1 MSTATDG
8 KQIDPVCGMTVDP
21 ARAVARAE
29 GPDGPVYF
37 CSKRCAGKWAGW
49 SDDRSRPKGEE
60 TIDPVCGMT
69 VRPDNAAGSSVR
81 DGVRHYFCS
90 KGCMAKFEA
99 GDDEEPSDPGGS
111 GEPVMWTCPM
121 HQEVKQD
128 HPGPCPICGMALEP
142 MTITRDAGPDPE
154 LRSMTI
160 RFWISAIL
168 TIPLV
173 VIAMGPSS
181 IVERLDLP
189 FEKGLLEL
197 LLATP
202 VVLWGGWPFFERAAI
217 SVRTM
222 RLNMFTLIG
231 LGTGAAFL
239 YSLVAVLLPGLF
251 PESLRGP
258 NGMIGLYFE
267 SAAVIVTLVLLGQ
280 VLELK
285 ARRKTGDAVRA
296 LLDLTPP
303 TARLVDND
311 GTETDVPLEK
321 VVSGDLL
328 RVRPGERIP
337 VDGRVES
344 GESSVDESMIS
355 GEPMPVGKKAGS
367 QVAAGT
373 INGSGSFVMRAEK
386 VGADT
391 LLARIVRMVSEAQ
404 RSRAPIQR
412 IADRVSAWFVPFVVI
427 AAITSFIVWLWV
439 GSVDALGFAIVS
451 AIGVL
456 IIACPCALG
465 LATPMSIMVA
475 TGRAASSGVLF
486 RNAEAIETM
495 KRISAL
501 AVDKTGTLTIGRPV
515 LTSVLSHDDL
525 DSGELLR
532 LASSLE
538 RVSEHPIAEA
548 ITRGAEQRGVNFDE
562 VKGFESVTGKGV
574 SGRVGGHEV
583 IAGNL
588 AFLREKNIDPGVY
601 ESESEHLRRDG
612 QTVVYVAVDRKVAGL
627 LGISDPIRDEAVE
640 VIRELRAD
648 GIRVVM
654 VTGDSR
660 TTAEVVSRRLGI
672 DEMFSEVVPERKVEV
687 VEALEKEGHI
697 VAMAGDGINDAPAL
711 SRAHIGIAMGTG
723 TDVAL
728 EAADVTIVRG
738 DLRGILKARRLSEAT
753 VRNIRQNLFFAFVY
767 NALGIPIAAGVFY
780 PVLGIL
786 LSPMVAAAAMSF
798 SSVSVIGNALRLRT
812 VELGERIDDGGTD
825 DAID

>member
-1 MSTATDG
+1 MSTATDE
-8 KQIDPVCGMTVDP
+8 KQIDPVCGMTI
-21 ARAVARAE
+21 
-29 GPDGPVYF
+29 
-37 CSKRCAGKWAGW
+37 
-49 SDDRSRPKGEE
+49 RPE
-60 TIDPVCGMT
+60 
-69 VRPDNAAGSSVR
+69 NAAGSSVR
-81 DGVRHYFCS
+81 DGERYYFCS

-99 GDDEEPSDPGGS
+99 GDDAKQSDAVGS
-111 GEPVMWTCPM
+111 GEPMMWTCPM
-121 HQEVKQD
+121 HPEVKQD

-142 MTITRDAGPDPE
+142 MTITRDEGPDPE

-173 VIAMGPSS
+173 VIAMGPST
-181 IVERLDLP
+181 IVDRLDLP
-189 FEKGLLEL
+189 FGKGLLEL

-217 SVRTM
+217 SIRTM

-296 LLDLTPP
+296 LLHLAPP
-303 TARLVDND
+303 TARLVEND
-311 GTETDVPLEK
+311 GTERDVPLEK
-321 VVSGDLL
+321 VGSGDLL

-355 GEPMPVGKKAGS
+355 GEPMPVAKTTGS
-367 QVAAGT
+367 EVAAGT

-386 VGADT
+386 VGSDT

-412 IADRVSAWFVPFVVI
+412 IADQVAAWFVPFVVI
-427 AAITSFIVWLWV
+427 AAIATFIVWLSI

-456 IIACPCALG
+456 IIACPWALG
-465 LATPMSIMVA
+465 LATPISIMVA

-501 AVDKTGTLTIGRPV
+501 AVDKTGTLTIGRPA

-525 DSGELLR
+525 DSSELLR

-538 RVSEHPIAEA
+538 RASEHPIAEA
-548 ITRGAEQRGVNFDE
+548 ITRGAEQRGVKFEE
-562 VKGFESVTGKGV
+562 VSGFESVTGKGV
-574 SGRVGGHEV
+574 AGRVDGHEV

-588 AFLREKNIDPGVY
+588 AFLRERKIDPGVY

-627 LGISDPIRDEAVE
+627 LGISDPIREEAVE
-640 VIRELRAD
+640 LIRELKGD

-728 EAADVTIVRG
+728 EAADVTILRG
-738 DLRGILKARRLSEAT
+738 DLRGVLRARRLSEAT

-767 NALGIPIAAGVFY
+767 NALGIPIAAGVLY
-780 PVLGIL
+780 PVIGIL

-812 VELGERIDDGGTD
+812 IDLGGPIEDGGSD
-825 DAID
+825 DAIE